1 MATQLPSG
9 AENLRR
15 LTVMRWFAIA
25 GEGLTIALVEPLT
38 GIALP
43 YLPMAL
49 IVALQAS
56 FNAITL
62 LRLRR
67 PEPVRDRELFTQ
79 LLVDLSA
86 LTVLLFFSG
95 GASNPFVSLY
105 LPPVAI
111 AAAVLPTGYA
121 WASAIFSVTAYSML
135 SVTNVPLVLSDFER
149 ATRLHLA
156 GMWVTFVA
164 SALLIAWFVARM
176 TAAVRERDAQLAA
189 AREEGLRN
197 ERVIA
202 LGGLAAGAAHELGT
216 PLATMAVLA
225 GELANRSDLPLDARE
240 DVLLLSEQIRQCKGI
255 ITGLAQRAG
264 AARAES
270 ARAVTL
276 DSWIEEIITQWLARR
291 PHVEPRLSLH
301 GPRPGPL
308 VVGEATL
315 QQAFSNLFDNAA
327 DASAHNVEIEAQ
339 WDSENL
345 FVEVRDHGPGFEEEI
360 LRLAGSAF
368 VTTREHG
375 AGIGLFLARAA
386 IERLG
391 GRLILANRPGGGAM
405 SRVELP
411 LRRLMVKTQ

>member
-86 LTVLLFFSG
+86 LTALLFFSG
-95 GASNPFVSLY
+95 GASNPLVSLY

-121 WASAIFSVTAYSML
+121 WASAIFSVTAYSVL
-135 SVTNVPLVLSDFER
+135 SVTNVPLILPDFER
-149 ATRLHLA
+149 ATRLHLT

-176 TAAVRERDAQLAA
+176 TRAVRERDAQLAA
-189 AREEGLRN
+189 AREEALRN

-202 LGGLAAGAAHELGT
+202 LGGMAAGAAHELGT
-216 PLATMAVLA
+216 PLATMAVLT
-225 GELANRSDLPLDARE
+225 GELANRGDLPPDVRE
-240 DVLLLSEQIRQCKGI
+240 DLMLLREQIGQCKGI

-264 AARAES
+264 VTRAEGARAL
-270 ARAVTL
+270 TL
-276 DSWIEEIITQWLARR
+276 DRWIEEIIEQWQARR
-291 PHVEPRLSLH
+291 PQVQPRLSIE

-315 QQAFSNLFDNAA
+315 QQALFNLFDNAA
-327 DASAHNVEIEAQ
+327 DACAQ
-339 WDSENL
+339 DVAIAARWDSEHL
-345 FVEVRDHGPGFEEEI
+345 FVEASDGGPGFEEEI

-368 VTTREHG
+368 ITTREHG

-391 GRLILANRPGGGAM
+391 GRLVLANRTEGGAV

-411 LRRLMVKTQ
+411 LRRLMVKAQ